1 MLYFAKCEILN
12 ETPVFV
18 TFHFQYRVKLFFT
31 EILMRYDFFGE
42 IKHHAI
48 RVECQFRG
56 SPHIHFFLW
65 ILNPLKLS
73 KKTIKKHF
81 AFLDQTIHSFLP
93 DQTIDKD
100 LYHLVNLCQ
109 THQHSKSC
117 KKYKSEPTLYKF
129 GCFFIDRT
137 LVAVLPDQFVDILKK
152 S

>member
-1 MLYFAKCEILN
+1 M
-12 ETPVFV
+12 FV
-18 TFHFQYRVKLFFT
+18 TFHFQYRVKLFFK
-31 EILMRYDFFGE
+31 EILMRYDLSGE
-42 IKHHAI
+42 IKYHAI
-48 RVECQFRG
+48 RVESQFCG

-100 LYHLVNLCQ
+100 HYHLVNLCQ